1 MHSETLIIAA
11 LIVSLALVGAAAA
24 IRRQW
29 RRSAIPSPGRD
40 HQMERRRADQLLE
53 MQKETLEYVAI
64 GEPLPG
70 ILHRLAQ
77 EVSRQTGGCRVAFML
92 AADDGLLTL
101 GASTSLPAGMKDE
114 LASIRTGA
122 GSTTTYSS
130 LASLS
135 VIASPTPIAYSSAAT
150 CRSASEGVNPPDG

>member
-53 MQKETLEYVAI
+53 MQKETLEYESI
-64 GEPLPG
+64 RYGPPRDGHPLSDGVPDNKKTTVYP
-70 ILHRLAQ
+70 IKLKFVHTTVYPKENVTKKEMVECLI
-77 EVSRQTGGCRVAFML
+77 VAFK
-92 AADDGLLTL
+92 DDL
-101 GASTSLPAGMKDE
+101 GDWTWKLKENKVEAK
-114 LASIRTGA
+114 
-122 GSTTTYSS
+122 
-130 LASLS
+130 
-135 VIASPTPIAYSSAAT
+135 
-150 CRSASEGVNPPDG
+150 N